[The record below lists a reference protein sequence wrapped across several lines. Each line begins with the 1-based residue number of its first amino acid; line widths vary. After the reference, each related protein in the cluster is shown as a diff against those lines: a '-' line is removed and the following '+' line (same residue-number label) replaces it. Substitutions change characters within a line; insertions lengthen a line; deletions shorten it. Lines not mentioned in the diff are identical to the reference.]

1 VNWAMPGGV
10 TLVVA
15 SRRTATVRS
24 AGCLDAHGRQCT
36 PIAGRGQMLVG
47 TQRIVIGAEP
57 GMCPISLSMAEMG
70 VLAR

>member
-1 VNWAMPGGV
+1 MPGGV

-36 PIAGRGQMLVG
+36 PIAGRGQVLAG
-47 TQRIVIGAEP
+47 TQRIVIGLQP
-57 GMCPISLSMAEMG
+57 GHGGAAPLFKRGTA
-70 VLAR
+70 A